1 MKFRQTSDP
10 AVAGAKA
17 GFSTATA
24 YRIEA
29 DPQLPSRTKQPRG
42 RRRPDPLAAV
52 WDGEILPML
61 RAAPALRPVG
71 VLEEILRRVEPK
83 DGEIVAL
90 KPDLSPIVRWQ
101 VLGAVPVRWQGPS
114 FDPATSQAAVETL
127 EIAHAGLRP
136 S

>member
-1 MKFRQTSDP
+1 MGLFTPLRSPPLPGRHVTDRQMRLYMKFRQTNDP

-29 DPQLPSRTKQPRG
+29 DPQLPSQTRKPRG

-61 RAAPALRPVG
+61 LRPTCRRWK
-71 VLEEILRRVEPK
+71 LRR
-83 DGEIVAL
+83 
-90 KPDLSPIVRWQ
+90 
-101 VLGAVPVRWQGPS
+101 
-114 FDPATSQAAVETL
+114 
-127 EIAHAGLRP
+127 
-136 S
+136 